1 MRTRVLVPI
10 LWLLL
15 FLAFAVYVWPTRWRY
30 DHMTV
35 DGNIVPVRMDRFSGD
50 ADMLVPDDGWV
61 PVEAPSDTNGSAS
74 PAVAKPVTAKP
85 VAD

>member
-1 MRTRVLVPI
+1 MRTRVILPL

-15 FLAFAVYVWPTRWRY
+15 AIACAVYVWPTLWRY

-61 PVEAPSDTNGSAS
+61 PVETPSDSSGAAT
-74 PAVAKPVTAKP
+74 PAVTRPAAN
-85 VAD
+85 